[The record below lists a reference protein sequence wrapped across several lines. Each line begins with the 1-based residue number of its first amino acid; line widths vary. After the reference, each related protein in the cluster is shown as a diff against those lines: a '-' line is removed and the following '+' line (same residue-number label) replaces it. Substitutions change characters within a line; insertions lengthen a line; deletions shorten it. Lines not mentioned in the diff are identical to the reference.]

1 MGASGSGGSVGV
13 RRGEVAMG
21 DSEASSALSAIYREF
36 WPDEGKGR
44 GDNAFGVEGRVK
56 LSRSTKGRSLIVDA
70 EGGVQKNERLLSADL
85 ERDCLYI
92 VTDVFEEKNELN
104 PKYPRTL
111 VNDIGDVANDKVGKA
126 VVELLAA
133 EKVDWNV
140 KLVALLMWAI
150 RGGDSRLQK
159 LWSAYKSAGFLPD
172 LEAMPCLLNFTDDA
186 SCVALQDP
194 SLEAEAKEL
203 VVNIDTWHEHYFAEG
218 KELHELCP
226 TARDLR
232 WALSII
238 RTRSM
243 TLPVMAA
250 NRRHR
255 KPIPNLS
262 DDEAQKL
269 ADEEDEYI
277 CGYVKAL
284 VPFVDMVNHAAPSP
298 IKDLPISNA
307 HITLEPGA
315 TGECMVHLTAE
326 SKLKA
331 GKEITFTYFSDGD
344 NADLLRTFGF
354 IEPGNPNEAIGFTGL
369 DANCIEMLALLF
381 DTRVTQEEEGEAVA
395 EGAVGE
401 DGLPV
406 AAPASAKEA
415 AEAPAAPPADDGPLD
430 PAEVAEQKRQLVFV
444 LPRQPQKY
452 ITYFKI
458 EGKTYARYMS
468 PWEAT
473 KPGLVDNGSHYNE
486 ELALQM
492 AQRNVEAADV
502 ILHELYVMRDNFPTT
517 VEQDIREII
526 TGYETMPL
534 TTKVATELRADRKRL
549 LATASKIIEDHR
561 ELCKNV
567 VTCGGRKSG
576 TVGPNGLRMPAGRRL
591 DFKELQKCDFET
603 EAEKTGWTSKVL
615 GDQLRLWGAE
625 VPTKRADIVAKLWE
639 VCRQQKK
646 KLASAKAKEKKK
658 AKKNMLG
665 HEIPGIAH

>member
-1 MGASGSGGSVGV
+1 MADAKSV
-13 RRGEVAMG
+13 
-21 DSEASSALSAIYREF
+21 SAISGIYRRF
-36 WPDEGKGR
+36 WPEEAKAAEG
-44 GDNAFGVEGRVK
+44 DAFGVEGRVK
-56 LSRSTKGRSLIVDA
+56 LSRSTKGRSLVVDKA
-70 EGGVQKNERLLSADL
+70 DGVQKNERLLSADL

-92 VTDVFEEKNELN
+92 VTDVFEEKADLK
-104 PKYPRTL
+104 PQYPASL
-111 VNDIGDVANDKVGKA
+111 VNDIGDTVGPGDKVGKA
-126 VVELLAA
+126 VVDVLAA
-133 EKVDWNV
+133 DKVDWNV
-140 KLVALLMWAI
+140 KLVVLLMWAI
-150 RGGDSRLQK
+150 RGGDSRLQQ
-159 LWSAYKSAGFLPD
+159 LWSAYKEAGFLPD
-172 LEAMPCLLNFTDDA
+172 LDAMPCLLNFTDEE
-186 SCVALQDP
+186 SCAALQDP

-218 KELHELCP
+218 KDLHPLCP
-226 TARDLR
+226 TSRDLR

-243 TLPVMAA
+243 TLPVMAEG
-250 NRRHR
+250 RRHR

-307 HITLEPGA
+307 HITLEPSESG
-315 TGECMVHLTAE
+315 GRCMVHLTAE
-326 SKLKA
+326 SRLKA
-331 GKEITFTYFSDGD
+331 GKEVTFTYFSDGD

-381 DTRVTQEEEGEAVA
+381 DTRVTQEEEGDVIA

-401 DGLPV
+401 DGQPL
-406 AAPASAKEA
+406 AAPAATEKA
-415 AEAPAAPPADDGPLD
+415 DAPPPPPVDDGPLD

-486 ELALQM
+486 GLALQM

-526 TGYETMPL
+526 TGYETMAL

-576 TVGPNGLRMPAGRRL
+576 AVGPNSLRMPAGRRL
-591 DFKELQKCDFET
+591 DFKELQKCDFDA

-615 GDQLRLWGAE
+615 GDQLRLWGVE
-625 VPTKRADIVAKLWE
+625 VPTKRSDIVAKLWE
-639 VCRQQKK
+639 ACRQQKK